1 MSWKRKDGDSLKAAL
16 KSVLPDLLP
25 VSEATE
31 GGPAEYKAI
40 DGQGNIYI
48 IENPYSRP
56 LRTNPDGS
64 VTSYHKSPRM
74 VIKAEDVGRHSVIGT
89 KKTPS
94 ERAF

>member
-16 KSVLPDLLP
+16 KSVLPNLLP

-40 DGQGNIYI
+40 DDQGNIYI

-56 LRTNPDGS
+56 LKTNPDGS
-64 VTSYHKSPRM
+64 LTSYHKAPRM
-74 VIKAEDVGRHSVIGT
+74 VIKADDVGKQSVLGNQS
-89 KKTPS
+89 KS
-94 ERAF
+94 LSGVF